1 MLFWQNGTEGQVTV
15 MGRLIDADSLEMY
28 IEREFDGVT
37 GYDVTPSRAVA
48 DFMDMIY
55 AQPTVDAE
63 PVKHGR
69 WVLTP
74 HKESCNYR
82 WNVTAHCSEC
92 KYDAGEIWAG
102 FFPGVP
108 DGIAKIVA
116 EDCAKSAKPSN
127 YCPNC
132 GAKMG

>member
-1 MLFWQNGTEGQVTV
+1 MMSNGDLISRSSLMQVLEGKLYENQLQ
-15 MGRLIDADSLEMY
+15 MPCDWFNFIRRMPA
-28 IEREFDGVT
+28 
-37 GYDVTPSRAVA
+37 
-48 DFMDMIY
+48 
-55 AQPTVDAE
+55 VDAE

-116 EDCAKSAKPSN
+116 EDCGKSAKPSN
-127 YCPNC
+127 YCPHC
-132 GAKMG
+132 GAKMDLEGE